1 MMSEF
6 RRKSVTR
13 SGLITNT

>member
-1 MMSEF
+1 MSEF